1 MNGLTILGLSKL
13 QERTKGSP
21 DIRIAVLDGIVDTDH
36 PCFKDADLIRLP
48 TLARGKVSTG
58 AMSTHGTHIASLIFG
73 QPSTAVSGIA
83 PNCHGI
89 LAPVF
94 ANDNRRLSQLELAR
108 TIEQAVEAGAHIIS
122 ISGGALTDVG
132 EAEDLLGRA
141 IRTCIERN
149 VLVGCGRWK

>member
-13 QERTKGSP
+13 QERTQGSP
-21 DIRIAVLDGIVDTDH
+21 AVRIAILDGIVDTNH
-36 PCFKDADLIRLP
+36 PCFNGADLIRLP
-48 TLARGKVSTG
+48 TLARGKASTG
-58 AMSTHGTHIASLIFG
+58 AMSTHGTHITSLIFG

-83 PNCHGI
+83 AHCHGL

-94 ANDNRRLSQLELAR
+94 ANDNRSLSQLELAR

-132 EAEDLLGRA
+132 EA
-141 IRTCIERN
+141 
-149 VLVGCGRWK
+149 